1 MMIIISDS
9 DNEDSDEIWEPMSDN
24 DLMEEELYV
33 LKGSMTFLASSY
45 WVKFE

>member
-24 DLMEEELYV
+24 NLMEEELDV